1 MMVSLA
7 SKRLRKSP
15 GTKPHSAPP
24 IIPANSIAGN
34 SKIPGALRNQS
45 TIAVPKMAPMNNCP
59 SAPTET
65 SPSRAGR
72 MVASAHSRIG
82 AVFTS
87 VSDSE

>member
-7 SKRLRKSP
+7 SRRPRKSP
-15 GTKPHSAPP
+15 AQNP
-24 IIPANSIAGN
+24 IARRRPFRRQHRRAADDLRRIAE
-34 SKIPGALRNQS
+34 PS
-45 TIAVPKMAPMNNCP
+45 TTAVPKIAPIKNCP

-65 SPSRAGR
+65 RPSRAGR
-72 MVASAHSRIG
+72 IVASAHSRIG